1 MLPTKREAAAELLRR
16 REARRTVAA
25 YIRYTNPKYRESGFS
40 AAVCAALDQFLLDV
54 QAGRRPILI
63 LQAPPQHGKSE
74 IVSRKLPAYILGRFP
89 DWRVGGASYSD
100 ELANAMAQDVRR
112 NLADDRHKKLF
123 PQPEEKRRYD
133 VDRTGEFTAPGGS
146 GGYLGVGIGAG
157 LTGRPL
163 DCLVAGTLIDT
174 DRGQIPIEELQTLG
188 ASCKALAYRNGRLT
202 YERIKAFASG
212 PGFGIFRITTERGRI
227 LEATGNHRVYTSR
240 GYVATSEL
248 APGDLLLSAV
258 QHVTHGR
265 RGGISEVESK
275 VLFSELCG
283 AGVEVGKDVQGLRRK
298 HGARELREILRNLFA
313 GSAIRAERATKI
325 RPSTFRV
332 PDVPKLFRFGK
343 SQGRAILKI
352 LRETLRGSGTC
363 VTHDRCWKSEMERRG
378 DSFART
384 APFSES
390 VSNNSPWRSVA
401 RRECLRLVR
410 TIGNQVGGAP
420 YRREPGKQRVV
431 EFGDVVCSLPQRGAP
446 ADGWKIEADRVER
459 VERIG
464 EKAVV
469 FDIQVEAACN
479 FFANGILV
487 HNCGIIDDPVKNE
500 KEALSPTVK
509 EGHWNWYQSVFT
521 TRLSENSGQII
532 MATSWA
538 EDDLP
543 GRVMSHFKGDPRLT
557 VLRFPAINMRGEVG
571 YNPQLPEGPL
581 VPELH
586 SLAKLQETKGLLSDY
601 WWAALYQQ
609 NPRPL
614 GGNVFKEDGVR
625 YYLPKDLPAKFDK
638 VLASWDCTFKDT
650 DGTDYVVGQV
660 WGKAGANSYLLAQV
674 RQRMSFT
681 KTVKEVVALR
691 DAWPRIREIL
701 IEDKANGPAVIDT
714 LKASVPGIIPIEPD
728 GSKLARAHAV
738 TSYWEAGNVWLPHPD
753 IAPWVKDLVAELTTF
768 PASAND
774 DQVDA
779 LTQALRR
786 LYPLFNKLKITQ
798 EALNKAMGR
807 G

>member
-1 MLPTKREAAAELLRR
+1 MLPTKREAAAELLKR
-16 REARRTVAA
+16 REARRQLAA
-25 YIRYTNPKYRESGFS
+25 YITYTNPKYKQSGFS
-40 AAVCAALDQFLLDV
+40 AAVCAALDLFLDDV
-54 QAGRRPILI
+54 QAGRRPILV

-112 NLADDRHKKLF
+112 NLADDRHRKLF
-123 PQPEEKRRYD
+123 PQPAEKRRYD
-133 VDRTGEFTAPGGS
+133 VNRIGEFTAPGGS
-146 GGYLGVGIGAG
+146 GGYLGVGVGAG

-163 DCLVAGTLIDT
+163 DI
-174 DRGQIPIEELQTLG
+174 
-188 ASCKALAYRNGRLT
+188 
-202 YERIKAFASG
+202 
-212 PGFGIFRITTERGRI
+212 
-227 LEATGNHRVYTSR
+227 
-240 GYVATSEL
+240 
-248 APGDLLLSAV
+248 
-258 QHVTHGR
+258 
-265 RGGISEVESK
+265 
-275 VLFSELCG
+275 
-283 AGVEVGKDVQGLRRK
+283 
-298 HGARELREILRNLFA
+298 
-313 GSAIRAERATKI
+313 
-325 RPSTFRV
+325 
-332 PDVPKLFRFGK
+332 
-343 SQGRAILKI
+343 
-352 LRETLRGSGTC
+352 
-363 VTHDRCWKSEMERRG
+363 
-378 DSFART
+378 
-384 APFSES
+384 
-390 VSNNSPWRSVA
+390 
-401 RRECLRLVR
+401 
-410 TIGNQVGGAP
+410 
-420 YRREPGKQRVV
+420 
-431 EFGDVVCSLPQRGAP
+431 
-446 ADGWKIEADRVER
+446 
-459 VERIG
+459 
-464 EKAVV
+464 
-469 FDIQVEAACN
+469 
-479 FFANGILV
+479 
-487 HNCGIIDDPVKNE
+487 GIIDDPVKNE

-681 KTVKEVVALR
+681 KTVREVVTLR
-691 DAWPRIREIL
+691 EAWPRIREIL

-738 TSYWEAGNVWLPHPD
+738 SSYWEAGNVWLPHPD

>member
-16 REARRTVAA
+16 REARRTVVA
-25 YIRYTNPKYRESGFS
+25 YIGYTNPKYRASGFS
-40 AAVCAALDQFLLDV
+40 AAVCAALDLFLLDV

-89 DWRVGGASYSD
+89 SWRVGGASYSD

-133 VDRTGEFTAPGGS
+133 VNRTGEFTAPGGS
-146 GGYLGVGIGAG
+146 GGYLGVGVGAG

-163 DCLVAGTLIDT
+163 DI
-174 DRGQIPIEELQTLG
+174 
-188 ASCKALAYRNGRLT
+188 
-202 YERIKAFASG
+202 
-212 PGFGIFRITTERGRI
+212 
-227 LEATGNHRVYTSR
+227 
-240 GYVATSEL
+240 
-248 APGDLLLSAV
+248 
-258 QHVTHGR
+258 
-265 RGGISEVESK
+265 
-275 VLFSELCG
+275 
-283 AGVEVGKDVQGLRRK
+283 
-298 HGARELREILRNLFA
+298 
-313 GSAIRAERATKI
+313 
-325 RPSTFRV
+325 
-332 PDVPKLFRFGK
+332 
-343 SQGRAILKI
+343 
-352 LRETLRGSGTC
+352 
-363 VTHDRCWKSEMERRG
+363 
-378 DSFART
+378 
-384 APFSES
+384 
-390 VSNNSPWRSVA
+390 
-401 RRECLRLVR
+401 
-410 TIGNQVGGAP
+410 
-420 YRREPGKQRVV
+420 
-431 EFGDVVCSLPQRGAP
+431 
-446 ADGWKIEADRVER
+446 
-459 VERIG
+459 
-464 EKAVV
+464 
-469 FDIQVEAACN
+469 
-479 FFANGILV
+479 
-487 HNCGIIDDPVKNE
+487 GIIDDPVKNE

-681 KTVKEVVALR
+681 KTVREVVTLR
-691 DAWPRIREIL
+691 EAWPRIREIL

-798 EALNKAMGR
+798 EAINKAMGR

>member
-25 YIRYTNPKYRESGFS
+25 YIGYTNPKYRESGFS
-40 AAVCAALDQFLLDV
+40 AAVCAALDLFLLDV

-89 DWRVGGASYSD
+89 SWRVGGASYSD

-123 PQPEEKRRYD
+123 PQPDEKRRYD
-133 VDRTGEFTAPGGS
+133 VNRTGEFTAPGGS
-146 GGYLGVGIGAG
+146 GGYLGVGVGAG

-163 DCLVAGTLIDT
+163 DI
-174 DRGQIPIEELQTLG
+174 
-188 ASCKALAYRNGRLT
+188 
-202 YERIKAFASG
+202 
-212 PGFGIFRITTERGRI
+212 
-227 LEATGNHRVYTSR
+227 
-240 GYVATSEL
+240 
-248 APGDLLLSAV
+248 
-258 QHVTHGR
+258 
-265 RGGISEVESK
+265 
-275 VLFSELCG
+275 
-283 AGVEVGKDVQGLRRK
+283 
-298 HGARELREILRNLFA
+298 
-313 GSAIRAERATKI
+313 
-325 RPSTFRV
+325 
-332 PDVPKLFRFGK
+332 
-343 SQGRAILKI
+343 
-352 LRETLRGSGTC
+352 
-363 VTHDRCWKSEMERRG
+363 
-378 DSFART
+378 
-384 APFSES
+384 
-390 VSNNSPWRSVA
+390 
-401 RRECLRLVR
+401 
-410 TIGNQVGGAP
+410 
-420 YRREPGKQRVV
+420 
-431 EFGDVVCSLPQRGAP
+431 
-446 ADGWKIEADRVER
+446 
-459 VERIG
+459 
-464 EKAVV
+464 
-469 FDIQVEAACN
+469 
-479 FFANGILV
+479 
-487 HNCGIIDDPVKNE
+487 GIIDDPVKNE

-625 YYLPKDLPAKFDK
+625 YYLPKDLPSKFDK

-660 WGKAGANSYLLAQV
+660 WGKVGANSYLLAQV

-681 KTVKEVVALR
+681 KTVREVVTLR
-691 DAWPRIREIL
+691 EAWPRTREIL

-798 EALNKAMGR
+798 EAINKAMGR

>member
-25 YIRYTNPKYRESGFS
+25 YIGYTNHKYRASGFS
-40 AAVCAALDQFLLDV
+40 AAVCAALDLFLLDV

-89 DWRVGGASYSD
+89 SWRVGGASYSD

-133 VDRTGEFTAPGGS
+133 VNRTGEFTAPGGS
-146 GGYLGVGIGAG
+146 GGYLGVGVGAG

-163 DCLVAGTLIDT
+163 DI
-174 DRGQIPIEELQTLG
+174 
-188 ASCKALAYRNGRLT
+188 
-202 YERIKAFASG
+202 
-212 PGFGIFRITTERGRI
+212 
-227 LEATGNHRVYTSR
+227 
-240 GYVATSEL
+240 
-248 APGDLLLSAV
+248 
-258 QHVTHGR
+258 
-265 RGGISEVESK
+265 
-275 VLFSELCG
+275 
-283 AGVEVGKDVQGLRRK
+283 
-298 HGARELREILRNLFA
+298 
-313 GSAIRAERATKI
+313 
-325 RPSTFRV
+325 
-332 PDVPKLFRFGK
+332 
-343 SQGRAILKI
+343 
-352 LRETLRGSGTC
+352 
-363 VTHDRCWKSEMERRG
+363 
-378 DSFART
+378 
-384 APFSES
+384 
-390 VSNNSPWRSVA
+390 
-401 RRECLRLVR
+401 
-410 TIGNQVGGAP
+410 
-420 YRREPGKQRVV
+420 
-431 EFGDVVCSLPQRGAP
+431 
-446 ADGWKIEADRVER
+446 
-459 VERIG
+459 
-464 EKAVV
+464 
-469 FDIQVEAACN
+469 
-479 FFANGILV
+479 
-487 HNCGIIDDPVKNE
+487 GIIDDPVKNE

-681 KTVKEVVALR
+681 KTVREVVTLR
-691 DAWPRIREIL
+691 DAWPRTREIL